1 MVRTAGER
9 ILIVE
14 DAPALRRSTR
24 RMLEQH
30 GYQVRDAT
38 NGAEALELLTAE
50 GADDFTMV
58 LTDVVMPRMGG
69 RELAGHIIRRW
80 PSLKVMLMTG
90 YDDGGVA
97 DDVTRKL
104 PLLEK
109 PFSMK
114 DLLHAVRRTIDT
126 PAPRTR

>member
-1 MVRTAGER
+1 
-9 ILIVE
+9 
-14 DAPALRRSTR
+14 
-24 RMLEQH
+24 
-30 GYQVRDAT
+30 VRDAT

-50 GADDFTMV
+50 GADAYTMV

-80 PSLKVMLMTG
+80 PLLKVMLMTG

-97 DDVTRKL
+97 DDATRKL

-109 PFSMK
+109 PFSMM
-114 DLLHAVRRTIDT
+114 DLLHAVRKTIDA
-126 PAPRTR
+126 PAQPAR